1 MGGGGHYAA
10 REEIALVPTPEATS
24 SWKPVPH
31 YEVIEAVTEVVQA
44 HQWVILECIHSIFN
58 RLFYA
63 LKSSEPRLK
72 IYSAVSYDIDMFL
85 FHSTLCQIF
94 Q

>member
-1 MGGGGHYAA
+1 MSHLCMGGGGHYAA

-44 HQWVILECIHSIFN
+44 HQWVILEEQFGLA
-58 RLFYA
+58 REGA
-63 LKSSEPRLK
+63 K
-72 IYSAVSYDIDMFL
+72 
-85 FHSTLCQIF
+85 QIGRASCRERV
-94 Q
+94 